1 MNYKIAIDAS
11 KGGQDVG
18 QQGNGITEKDFNLQ
32 MSNYLKER
40 LDDLKIE
47 NIVTRNTDRT
57 ISDDERVN
65 IITSSFGNDKKVIV
79 VSNALSNDGEGLE
92 VIYALRNN
100 DKLAGKIA
108 DEVTE
113 AGGIVSKYYQL
124 RDPKNTQDDYYE
136 IIKDT
141 PNYETIIISYG
152 NPSNQKDAE
161 RLRNDYQDYA
171 EAILKAIASYIGV
184 KYVPKEGTNY
194 YVVKK
199 GDSLW
204 KIANEYDTTVNELK
218 KLNNL
223 KSNILN
229 IGQILII
236 PKTKETTTYV
246 VKKGDSLWKI
256 ANEYNTTVNELKEL
270 NNLKTNVLQIGQG
283 LEIPTAKKTI
293 TYTVKK
299 GDSLWKIAN
308 TYKTSVDAIKKLN
321 NLVTDL
327 LQIGQV
333 LKIPQA

>member
-79 VSNALSNDGEGLE
+79 VSNALSDAGEGLE

-199 GDSLW
+199 RDSLW
-204 KIANEYDTTVNELK
+204 KIANEYD
-218 KLNNL
+218 
-223 KSNILN
+223 
-229 IGQILII
+229 
-236 PKTKETTTYV
+236 
-246 VKKGDSLWKI
+246 
-256 ANEYNTTVNELKEL
+256 TTVNELKEL
-270 NNLKTNVLQIGQG
+270 NNLKTNVLQIGQV

-321 NLVTDL
+321 NLATDL